1 MGVTVMPMV
10 LAFQFTPLREGRQLL
25 PGSVRQP
32 YYFNSRP
39 SARGDHGD
47 GAVIANFVQFQFT
60 PLREGRQGGC
70 TRNHFFKIF
79 QFTPLREGRPIWV
92 LMDLQQANFNSRPSA
107 RGDDALQQAEAAGVI
122 SIHAPPRGATLTD
135 VQRHVI
141 EAISIHAPP
150 RGATGFKREYGY
162 YQLFQF
168 TPLREGRPD
177 EKCGNRTEE
186 VFQFTPL
193 REGRQPHMRYT
204 CLKKI
209 SIHAPPRGATCQ
221 GAVQK
226 IKPPF
231 QFTPLREGRREDR
244 KKLMNRISISIHA
257 PPRGATCCRRAI
269 RLQRRISI
277 HAPPR
282 GATASAMGGFTTKSY
297 FNSRPSAR
305 GDGADDH
312 QLSAAQISI
321 HAPPRGATRGR
332 MGNRHSAY
340 DFNSRPSA
348 RGDGLTSAL
357 MSPARTFQ
365 FTPLREGRR
374 AEHGGCNADVDDFNS
389 RPSARGDDALEQA
402 KEAGYIS
409 IHAPPRGA
417 TAKDM
422 QFLQIFCSTLT
433 NQHGLTIVP
442 GNLSRLFW

>member
-1 MGVTVMPMV
+1 MMPMV

-168 TPLREGRPD
+168 TPLREGRRSVQAYW
-177 EKCGNRTEE
+177 ESI
-186 VFQFTPL
+186 
-193 REGRQPHMRYT
+193 PHFNSRPSARGDGT
-204 CLKKI
+204 RRVLGLLE
-209 SIHAPPRGATCQ
+209 SHFNSRPSARGDAQRLAPTAT
-221 GAVQK
+221 
-226 IKPPF
+226 
-231 QFTPLREGRREDR
+231 TL
-244 KKLMNRISISIHA
+244 
-257 PPRGATCCRRAI
+257 
-269 RLQRRISI
+269 
-277 HAPPR
+277 
-282 GATASAMGGFTTKSY
+282 Y

-305 GDGADDH
+305 GDRSRADA
-312 QLSAAQISI
+312 LL
-321 HAPPRGATRGR
+321 TLGR
-332 MGNRHSAY
+332 

-348 RGDGLTSAL
+348 RGD
-357 MSPARTFQ
+357 
-365 FTPLREGRR
+365 
-374 AEHGGCNADVDDFNS
+374 
-389 RPSARGDDALEQA
+389 
-402 KEAGYIS
+402 
-409 IHAPPRGA
+409 
-417 TAKDM
+417 
-422 QFLQIFCSTLT
+422 
-433 NQHGLTIVP
+433 
-442 GNLSRLFW
+442 